1 MAAYSGG
8 TGTNTANGITRSVTA
23 LILGGGQGKRLF
35 PLTLYRSKPAVPIGG
50 KYRLVDIPISNSI
63 NSGLRKIFVL
73 TQFNST
79 SLHRH
84 IHRTYPYEPFN
95 QTSIEL
101 LAAEQTLENRDWFQ
115 GTADAVRKH
124 LPHYHLKPQDWVL
137 VLSGDHIYRMNY
149 RAIFNF
155 HEEKGA
161 DLTIGTVP
169 VAKREVSQVG
179 IMRLRSD
186 ARIVAF
192 KEKPGPQEN
201 IRNFVVPENVRKR
214 FNLKEKGEAYLASM
228 GVYVFRAE
236 ALMDLLKGKEADFGR
251 EVIPKAIEKAKAYG
265 YVFNGYWRD
274 IGTIR
279 NFYEA
284 SIEMTQDNPPFSFHD
299 PRDRVFTRPRFLPP
313 SSIFSSRL
321 KNVLL
326 SEGCVL
332 KGVTAEDSVVGLR
345 SVIREGTEIRKS
357 VLMGADFYQ
366 TEELEPIPPDLGIG
380 KNCVIENA
388 IIDKNA
394 RIGNNVI
401 IRNRKKIEEADGEN
415 HFIRDGIVIV
425 ARGAR
430 IPDGTEI

>member
-1 MAAYSGG
+1 M
-8 TGTNTANGITRSVTA
+8 
-23 LILGGGQGKRLF
+23 
-35 PLTLYRSKPAVPIGG
+35 
-50 KYRLVDIPISNSI
+50 
-63 NSGLRKIFVL
+63 
-73 TQFNST
+73 
-79 SLHRH
+79 
-84 IHRTYPYEPFN
+84 
-95 QTSIEL
+95 EL

-124 LPHYHLKPQDWVL
+124 LTHYHLKPADWVL
-137 VLSGDHIYRMNY
+137 ILAGDHIYRMNY
-149 RAIFNF
+149 RTIFNF
-155 HEEKGA
+155 HEEKKA

-169 VAKREVSQVG
+169 VTKREIGQFG

-186 ARIVAF
+186 ERIVAF
-192 KEKPGPQEN
+192 KEKPTPKEN
-201 IRNFVVPENVRKR
+201 IHGFAVPENVRR
-214 FNLKEKGEAYLASM
+214 QFHLKEKREFYLASM

-236 ALMDLLKGKEADFGR
+236 VLIDLLKGKEADFGR
-251 EVIPKAIEKAKAYG
+251 ELIPKAIEMVKSYG
-265 YVFNGYWRD
+265 YVFDGYWRD

-284 SIEMTQDNPPFSFHD
+284 NIELTRENPPFTFFD

-313 SSIFSSRL
+313 CGVFGSRL

-332 KGVTAEDSVVGLR
+332 KGVSVENSVVGLR
-345 SVIREGTEIRKS
+345 SVIREGSVIRKS

-366 TEELEPIPPDLGIG
+366 SEELEAGRPDLGVG
-380 KNCVIENA
+380 KNCVIENT
-388 IIDKNA
+388 IVDKNA

-401 IRNRKKIEEADGEN
+401 IRNHKKVREIDGEN
-415 HFIRDGIVIV
+415 YYIRDGIVII

>member
-1 MAAYSGG
+1 M
-8 TGTNTANGITRSVTA
+8 TRSVTA

-63 NSGLRKIFVL
+63 NSGIRRIFVL

-95 QTSIEL
+95 QTSVEL

-124 LPHYHLKPQDWVL
+124 LPHYHLRPKDWVL

-169 VAKREVSQVG
+169 VAKKEAGRFG
-179 IMRLRSD
+179 IMKLRSD
-186 ARIVAF
+186 ARITAF
-192 KEKPGPQEN
+192 KEKPAPREN
-201 IRNFVVPENVRKR
+201 LRHFIMPDNLHRP
-214 FNLKEKGEAYLASM
+214 FNLKEKEERYLASM

-236 ALMDLLKGKEADFGR
+236 VLMDLLKGKEADFGR
-251 EVIPKAIEKAKAYG
+251 EIIPKAIEKVKACG
-265 YVFNGYWRD
+265 YVFNSYWRD

-284 SIEMTQDNPPFSFHD
+284 SIELTKENPPFSFYD

-313 SSIFSSRL
+313 SSLFSSKL
-321 KNVLL
+321 KNVLF

-332 KGVTAEDSVVGLR
+332 KGVAVEDSVVGLR

-366 TEELEPIPPDLGIG
+366 SEELEPIQPDLGIG
-380 KNCVIENA
+380 KNCVIEKA
-388 IIDKNA
+388 IIDKNV
-394 RIGNNVI
+394 RIGNDVV
-401 IRNRKKIEEADGEN
+401 IRNKRRLKEIDGEN
-415 HFIRDGIVIV
+415 YFIRDGIVIV

>member
-1 MAAYSGG
+1 M
-8 TGTNTANGITRSVTA
+8 TRSVTA

-63 NSGLRKIFVL
+63 NSGLRRIFVL

-95 QTSIEL
+95 QTSVEL

-124 LPHYHLKPQDWVL
+124 LPHYHLRPKDWVL

-161 DLTIGTVP
+161 DLTVGTVP
-169 VAKREVSQVG
+169 VAKKEAGRFG
-179 IMRLRSD
+179 IMKLRSD

-192 KEKPGPQEN
+192 KEKPTPQEN
-201 IRNFVVPENVRKR
+201 LRHFIIPDNLRRP
-214 FNLKEKGEAYLASM
+214 FNLKEKEEMYLASM

-236 ALMDLLKGKEADFGR
+236 VLMDLLKGKEADFGR
-251 EVIPKAIEKAKAYG
+251 EVIPKAIEKVKAYG
-265 YVFNGYWRD
+265 YVFNSYWRD

-284 SIEMTQDNPPFSFHD
+284 SIELTKENPPFSFYD
-299 PRDRVFTRPRFLPP
+299 PRDRIFTRPRFLPP
-313 SSIFSSRL
+313 SSLFSSKL
-321 KNVLL
+321 KNVLF

-332 KGVTAEDSVVGLR
+332 KGVAVEGSVVGLR

-366 TEELEPIPPDLGIG
+366 SEELEPIQPDLGIG
-380 KNCVIENA
+380 KNCVIEKA
-388 IIDKNA
+388 IIDKNV
-394 RIGNNVI
+394 RIGDNVV
-401 IRNRKKIEEADGEN
+401 IRNKRRLKEIDGEN
-415 HFIRDGIVIV
+415 YFIRDGIVIV

>member
-1 MAAYSGG
+1 MSS
-8 TGTNTANGITRSVTA
+8 RSVTA

-35 PLTLYRSKPAVPIGG
+35 PLTHYRSKPAVPIGG

-95 QTSIEL
+95 QTSVEL

-124 LPHYHLKPQDWVL
+124 LPHYHLRPGDWVL
-137 VLSGDHIYRMNY
+137 VLAGDHIYRMNY

-169 VAKREVSQVG
+169 VFKKDVSDFG
-179 IMRLRSD
+179 IMHLRSD
-186 ARIVAF
+186 ARIAAF
-192 KEKPGPQEN
+192 KEKPTAGEN
-201 IRNFVVPENVRKR
+201 IRNYVVPESIRREFKV
-214 FNLKEKGEAYLASM
+214 KEKGNLYLASM

-236 ALMDLLKGKEADFGR
+236 VLIDLLKGKEADFGR
-251 EVIPKAIEKAKAYG
+251 EIIPKAIENVKAYG
-265 YVFNGYWRD
+265 YIFDDYWRD

-284 SIEMTQDNPPFSFHD
+284 NIELTGEKPPFTFYD
-299 PRDRVFTRPRFLPP
+299 TRDRVFTRPRFLPP
-313 SSIFSSRL
+313 SSIFASKL

-332 KGVTAEDSVVGLR
+332 KGVSVQDSVVGLR
-345 SVIREGTEIRKS
+345 SVIREGTSIRKS
-357 VLMGADFYQ
+357 VLMGADFYKA
-366 TEELEPIPPDLGIG
+366 EEPETIRPDLGVG

-388 IIDKNA
+388 IVDKNA

-401 IRNRKKIEEADGEN
+401 IRNAKKVEEIDGEN
-415 HFIRDGIVIV
+415 YFIRDGIVII

-430 IPDGTEI
+430 IPDGTVI

>member
-1 MAAYSGG
+1 M
-8 TGTNTANGITRSVTA
+8 TRSVTA

-101 LAAEQTLENRDWFQ
+101 LAAEQTLDNRDWFQ

-124 LPHYHLKPQDWVL
+124 LTHYHLKPNDWVL
-137 VLSGDHIYRMNY
+137 ILAGDHIYRMNY

-155 HEEKGA
+155 HEEKKA

-169 VAKREVSQVG
+169 VSRKEISQFG
-179 IMRLRSD
+179 LMRLRSD
-186 ARIVAF
+186 ERIMAF
-192 KEKPGPQEN
+192 KEKPSPQEN
-201 IRNFVVPENVRKR
+201 IHSFAVPENVRR
-214 FNLKEKGEAYLASM
+214 QFHLKEKGEFFLASM

-236 ALMDLLKGKEADFGR
+236 VLIELLKGKEADFGR
-251 EVIPKAIEKAKAYG
+251 ELIPRAIEKVKAYG
-265 YVFNGYWRD
+265 HVFDGYWRD

-284 SIEMTQDNPPFSFHD
+284 NIELTREKPPFTFFD

-313 SSIFSSRL
+313 CSVFRSSL

-332 KGVTAEDSVVGLR
+332 KGVSIEDSVVGLR
-345 SVIREGTEIRKS
+345 SSIQEGTEVRKS
-357 VLMGADFYQ
+357 VLMGADYYQ
-366 TEELEPIPPDLGIG
+366 SEEPESIQPDLGIG
-380 KNCVIENA
+380 KNCVIEHA

-394 RIGNNVI
+394 RIGHHVI
-401 IRNRKKIEEADGEN
+401 IRNRKKIEETDGDN
-415 HFIRDGIVIV
+415 YYIRDGIVII

>member
-1 MAAYSGG
+1 MS
-8 TGTNTANGITRSVTA
+8 RSVTV

-35 PLTLYRSKPAVPIGG
+35 PLTLYRSKPAVPLGG
-50 KYRLVDIPISNSI
+50 KYRLVDIPISNSL
-63 NSGLRKIFVL
+63 NSQLRRIFVL

-84 IHRTYPYEPFN
+84 IHRTYPYEHFN

-124 LPHYHLKPQDWVL
+124 LPHYHLGPEDWVL
-137 VLSGDHIYRMNY
+137 VLAGDHIYRMDY
-149 RAIFNF
+149 RTILNF
-155 HEEKGA
+155 HEAKGA

-169 VAKREVSQVG
+169 VEEKEASQLG
-179 IMRLRSD
+179 IMRLRAD

-192 KEKPGPQEN
+192 REKPERSENLQSFVIPGN
-201 IRNFVVPENVRKR
+201 IRREFNVRDKKK
-214 FNLKEKGEAYLASM
+214 NYLASM
-228 GVYVFRAE
+228 GVYVFNAK
-236 ALMDLLKGKEADFGR
+236 ALVKLLKGKEADFGR
-251 EVIPKAIEKAKAYG
+251 EIIPKAINEVKSYG
-265 YVFNGYWRD
+265 FVFDGYWRD

-284 SIEMTQDNPPFSFHD
+284 NLELTGENPPFSFFT
-299 PRDRVFTRPRFLPP
+299 PRGRIFTRPRFLPP
-313 SSIFSSRL
+313 SNILSSRL

-332 KGVTAEDSVVGLR
+332 QEASIEESVVGLR
-345 SVIREGTEIRKS
+345 SVVREGTTIRKS

-366 TEELEPIPPDLGIG
+366 QEEHERVRPDLGIG
-380 KNCVIENA
+380 KNCSIQNA
-388 IIDKNA
+388 IIDKNV
-394 RIGNNVI
+394 RIGNKVVI
-401 IRNRKKIEEADGEN
+401 ENRKGVREFDGKN
-415 HFIRDGIVIV
+415 YYIRDGIVII

-430 IPDGTEI
+430 IPDGTRI